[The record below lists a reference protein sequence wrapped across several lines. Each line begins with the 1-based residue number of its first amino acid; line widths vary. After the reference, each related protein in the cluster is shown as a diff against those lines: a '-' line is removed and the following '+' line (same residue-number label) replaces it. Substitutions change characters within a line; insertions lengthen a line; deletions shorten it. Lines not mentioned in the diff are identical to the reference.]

1 MIRSHPIETTI
12 LGEWILGVPER
23 PIQRI
28 LFWLVIFLM
37 HRNSGPYSSINII
50 DILKYDKFLLYLVV
64 EPAHLLVNMLFKCRI
79 ISPSFGLNMET
90 CLSCHQLVLLSI
102 YTPPLQKKKTS
113 VECFM
118 SPCSKWHSKNN
129 YISISN
135 ALRLPGNGEE
145 LRRND
150 SERKFSIDL
159 MDFDGGF
166 FS

>member
-102 YTPPLQKKKTS
+102 YTPPPLKKK
-113 VECFM
+113 
-118 SPCSKWHSKNN
+118 KN
-129 YISISN
+129 ICGIFHVTLLQV
-135 ALRLPGNGEE
+135 AFQEQLHQHFLRLPGNGEE